1 MPKIPIDYSK
11 TIMYKLVCNDLE
23 VLYTY
28 VGHSTNFKERKRCHK
43 SNCNNENSEK
53 YNLKVYKIIRENG
66 GWENWTM
73 IEIEKF
79 PCNDI
84 NEATKR
90 ERYWYEILN
99 ADMNMI
105 NPNRPQIEYIEN
117 NKEKIKEYKQQLYQ
131 ENKEIIDLKNKEWRE
146 NNKEKILTQRTK
158 YYEKNKDKLLEKITC
173 ECGCIITKNSLLRHK
188 KTKKHQDFINNHQ
201 D

>member
-158 YYEKNKDKLLEKITC
+158 YYEKNKDKLLEKFTC
-173 ECGCIITKNSLLRHK
+173 ECGCIITKNSLLRHQK
-188 KTKKHQDFINNHQ
+188 SKKHQNFMNNHL